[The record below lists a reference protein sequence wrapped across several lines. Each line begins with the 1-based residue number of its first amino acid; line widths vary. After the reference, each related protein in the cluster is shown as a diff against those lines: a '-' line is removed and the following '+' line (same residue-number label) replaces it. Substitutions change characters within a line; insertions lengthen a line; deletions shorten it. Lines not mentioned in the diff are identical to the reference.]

1 MSLVEKPE
9 PETSTVVPAAADE
22 VLSVMVG
29 DVPPVTVRVWDA
41 ESSPGLPIA
50 VIVYVPAPTAATVKL
65 PVSVPLDTEQ
75 V

>member
-1 MSLVEKPE
+1 VSLVEKPE

-29 DVPPVTVRVWDA
+29 DVPPVIVRVWDA

-50 VIVYVPAPTAATVKL
+50 VIV
-65 PVSVPLDTEQ
+65 
-75 V
+75 